1 MIEQRKVEPA
11 APAYSNPS
19 RKINV
24 LYKALEKKN
33 EELKKLD
40 QLKNDFISTV
50 SHELRTPL
58 SISREGISL
67 LLDHI
72 PGEINKKQEQ
82 ILTTAKDNIDRL
94 ARIINDLLDISKIES
109 GRVELKRSLVNFSS
123 LIKHVAYSFELK
135 VRNKGL
141 RLKAV
146 FPEDPIEI
154 FVDSDKIIQVLTNL
168 VGNALKFT
176 EKGSIEIMAEENE
189 SALKCSVSDTGVG
202 IAKEY
207 IPKVFEKFQQFGRTA
222 GGGEKGTG
230 LGLAIAKKIVEM
242 HNGKIEME
250 SEAGKGTK
258 FTFSLPKYTVE
269 QIFKE
274 YINKGMRE
282 VMQKGTKMSLIVV
295 SIAQFNKLIQKLT
308 QQKINT
314 ILKALEAVIQRSLR
328 HRGDITFNNQGE
340 AVVLLLDCDK
350 ENALQVEERLKF
362 VLKSHLEEENLSET
376 IELQFGS
383 ATYPDEA
390 ATDEDLLKKARE
402 LFTIKN

>member
-222 GGGEKGTG
+222 GAGEKGTG

-250 SEAGKGTK
+250 SEVGKGTK

-295 SIAQFNKLIQKLT
+295 SIAQFNKLIQKVT

-402 LFTIKN
+402 LLTIKN